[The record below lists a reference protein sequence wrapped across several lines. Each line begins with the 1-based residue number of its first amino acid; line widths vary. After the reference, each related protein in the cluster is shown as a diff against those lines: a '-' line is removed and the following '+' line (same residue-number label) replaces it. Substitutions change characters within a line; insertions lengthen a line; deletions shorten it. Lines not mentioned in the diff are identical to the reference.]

1 MRYSMLSSAVFAALT
16 ISVQANASLP
26 GYNFDYEILGD
37 KSIRPVQVFDNGQSI
52 YIQMSARSRNP
63 PAVMERN
70 GSHVAPVTFRYEYPY
85 LVVDNTRG
93 QIVLALDGRT
103 VTVTKRASGTLTGA
117 ASPIFTGEV
126 ARVGAPVSQAVQHP
140 PTKAIPAKP
149 AESPAPDYSGEMIYR
164 NVRSS
169 APVALPPVAYAPA
182 PPAPLPPVARSS
194 APVALPPVAYAPAPP
209 APVARAPAPAMAMAR
224 TSAIKVSAPAPARV
238 SASITYTIKPGDT
251 LYKIATIHG
260 LPVAKVAKDNGI
272 ANPNMIISGRSLRIY
287 SGSIMATRDMGGG
300 KKNPIRLAAIEI
312 KPLKLSRSGEEMD
325 SADEALVDAVKLAV
339 AKNGLVII
347 RGHSSADDQ
356 ALRVVLANQ
365 RAEFMRDD
373 LVAKGIPESKL
384 VVAKNRGHVKGL
396 PRVDVVLIGASKN
409 A

>member
-26 GYNFDYEILGD
+26 GYNFDYEISGD

-52 YIQMSARSRNP
+52 YIQMSARSTNP

-70 GSHVAPVTFRYEYPY
+70 GSHVAPVSFRYEYPY

-93 QIVLALDGRT
+93 QLVLALDGRT
-103 VTVTKRASGTLTGA
+103 VTVTKRASGKLTGA
-117 ASPIFTGEV
+117 ASPIFTGEI
-126 ARVGAPVSQAVQHP
+126 ARVGAPVSQAVQYP
-140 PTKAIPAKP
+140 PTKVIPAKP
-149 AESPAPDYSGEMIYR
+149 AESAAPDYSGEMIYR

-169 APVALPPVAYAPA
+169 APVALPPVA
-182 PPAPLPPVARSS
+182 S
-194 APVALPPVAYAPAPP
+194 AP
-209 APVARAPAPAMAMAR
+209 APVAPPVATAPAPAIAMAQQAGVR
-224 TSAIKVSAPAPARV
+224 QPASRASAIKVSAPAPAHV

-272 ANPNMIISGRSLRIY
+272 TNPNMIVSGRSLRIY

-300 KKNPIRLAAIEI
+300 KKNPLRLAAIES
-312 KPLKLSRSGEEMD
+312 KPLKLVRSGEGMD
-325 SADEALVDAVKLAV
+325 TADEALVDAVRLAI
-339 AKNGLVII
+339 AKDGLAII